1 MFLFFSYAIRAEN
14 IKAYN
19 QYVQAYSPAV
29 NSFSSSTANALASAY
44 IRNHN
49 PYEDKSIL
57 TILFDE
63 QFRYNELPGALNICS
78 SILFIF
84 FAFGLVLYLWNAKT
98 TLTITDKRIYG
109 RTAFGKRV
117 DVPLHSINS
126 VKTSI
131 FKALTIST
139 SSFSNPKFS
148 RLKNRNKLYD
158 ILSKLIVLN
167 QSGKEMQSVAIA
179 SSADEL
185 KKYKELLDTGIISQE
200 EFEQKKERILK
211 CKYFIVFQVQ
221 INLILK
227 LSSKSTHPLFSQ
239 STHPLFSQNVRLS
252 MM

>member
-1 MFLFFSYAIRAEN
+1 MEERVICQSKSLGKKRLLFVPWLIGLGVAFAMFLFFSYAIRAEN
-14 IKAYN
+14 IEAYN
-19 QYVQAYSPAV
+19 QYVQAYSPTV
-29 NSFSSSTANALASAY
+29 NSFSSSTANALAGAY

-126 VKTSI
+126 VKASI

-158 ILSKLIVLN
+158 ILSNLIVFN
-167 QSGKEMQSVAIA
+167 QGGKEIQSVAIA
-179 SSADEL
+179 GSADEL
-185 KKYKELLDTGIISQE
+185 KKYKELLDAGIISQE
-200 EFEQKKERILK
+200 EFEQKKEIILK
-211 CKYFIVFQVQ
+211 
-221 INLILK
+221 
-227 LSSKSTHPLFSQ
+227 
-239 STHPLFSQNVRLS
+239 
-252 MM
+252 M